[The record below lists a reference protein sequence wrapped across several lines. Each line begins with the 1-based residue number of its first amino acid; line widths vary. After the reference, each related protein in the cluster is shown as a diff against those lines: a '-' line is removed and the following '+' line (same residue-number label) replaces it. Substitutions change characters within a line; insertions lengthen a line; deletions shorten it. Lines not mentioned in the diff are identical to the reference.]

1 MARDCKKPRHTKRNT
16 SLAETGIEGRPPNRV
31 NPRIGSV
38 NTIGRKNVMTTE
50 YVSTHSDVCSGITLL
65 LLVDTG
71 ADISLLKP
79 DNLGKTRQFDPEGMV
94 KVKSVS

>member
-1 MARDCKKPRHTKRNT
+1 M
-16 SLAETGIEGRPPNRV
+16 EGRPSDRANPN
-31 NPRIGSV
+31 IGSV

-50 YVSTHSDVCSGITLL
+50 YVSMQSDVSNGNTLL

-79 DNLGKTRQFDPEGMV
+79 DNLGKTRQFDPEGRV
-94 KVKSVS
+94 KVISVS